1 MLRVWILGVLVS
13 MSAWTMA
20 EPTAIR
26 VQPLEFA
33 NHAKTVVASGLVRPV
48 SEQTLSFK
56 VPGIVA
62 KVLVKQGENVKAG
75 QLLAQLE
82 LEEMN
87 AQVAKAQAM
96 LSDAQ
101 RQLERLTA
109 LGNSQLASNERIRQV
124 QTQVDVA
131 KSDLRIAQFNRKYA
145 QIHAPSNGRILSRHV
160 ENNELIGS
168 GQPAFM
174 FADDQQGW
182 SVHLAVADVDVVNLN
197 IGDRADLHLD
207 AFPGEAFTASV
218 QEIAGRAHGRTQT
231 FEVDLSIQT
240 KRRLYSGLIAH
251 TEITP
256 SIQTHVAKVPMSALI
271 QAQGQDARIYVLKEQ
286 GHAQL
291 RTVKLAYV
299 DTHFAYIQ
307 SGAKDG
313 ERVVIE
319 GGPFIKSG
327 EDIAVVKF

>member
-145 QIHAPSNGRILSRHV
+145 QIHAPSSGRILSRHV

-271 QAQGQDARIYVLKEQ
+271 QAQGQDARIYVLNEQ

-319 GGPFIKSG
+319 GGPFIKNG

>member
-62 KVLVKQGENVKAG
+62 KVLVRQGENVKAG

-145 QIHAPSNGRILSRHV
+145 QIHAPSSGRILSRHV

-271 QAQGQDARIYVLKEQ
+271 QAQGQDARIYVLNEQ

-319 GGPFIKSG
+319 GGPFIKNG